1 LNVNKSIEGEKKKSR
16 YQRGGMG
23 KYKVAILLLCVF
35 FNLCTILELKVDA
48 RTYSP
53 LEREIEAKLK
63 LLNKPA
69 VKSIR
74 VCNFITPPSQL

>member
-1 LNVNKSIEGEKKKSR
+1 MLNVNKSIEGEKERKN
-16 YQRGGMG
+16 QQGGMG

-35 FNLCTILELKVDA
+35 FNLCTILELKVEA

-74 VCNFITPPSQL
+74 VCNSITPPSQL